1 MIEKHYPEHLDL
13 QSASGDTSSA
23 AKPAP
28 ATETS
33 RGKAATVSD
42 HVPASGYASR
52 AVKPAPVAETSSG
65 KPGTMSDGVSASG
78 DTSSAVKPAAVA
90 AAAGKTEAESHAK
103 VSTKRRKR
111 MAAETQARSDIEQT
125 PDGH

>member
-28 ATETS
+28 AAETS
-33 RGKAATVSD
+33 SGKAATMSDSVS
-42 HVPASGYASR
+42 ASGDTGSVA
-52 AVKPAPVAETSSG
+52 KLAPVAATSSG
-65 KPGTMSDGVSASG
+65 KPGTMNDGAS
-78 DTSSAVKPAAVA
+78 
-90 AAAGKTEAESHAK
+90 AAGKTSNDAKPAPVGKAEAESHAK